1 MRKKTIDSVYEIN
14 LFNDTEGLFQEYI
27 ENNKLKLHE
36 MKGKKGYYNFFETK
50 TIINEFEGFKYTLN
64 KLSNEIKIKDL

>member
-1 MRKKTIDSVYEIN
+1 
-14 LFNDTEGLFQEYI
+14 
-27 ENNKLKLHE
+27 